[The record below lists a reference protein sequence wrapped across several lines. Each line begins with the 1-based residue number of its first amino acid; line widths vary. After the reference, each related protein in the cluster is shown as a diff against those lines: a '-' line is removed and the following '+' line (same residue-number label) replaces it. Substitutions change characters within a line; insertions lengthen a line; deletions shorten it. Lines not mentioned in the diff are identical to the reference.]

1 MELGTIDRFLRRD
14 GQPFVI
20 YRGGEEV
27 GEARG
32 LKDGRKRSIVFRPDV
47 EVLVGD
53 WLDDRRAQ
61 NYLLVT
67 DVNHAGGT
75 GRLAHVS
82 VSYETRLEHERQE
95 PPRR

>member
-1 MELGTIDRFLRRD
+1 LGTIDTFLSRD

-20 YRGGEEV
+20 FRGGEEV

-32 LKDGRKRSIVFRPDV
+32 LKDARERSIKFRPDV

-53 WLDDRRAQ
+53 WLEDRRAQ

-67 DVNHAGGT
+67 DVDHAGGS
-75 GRLAHVS
+75 GRLAHIS
-82 VSYETRLEHERQE
+82 VHYETRLEHERRE
-95 PPRR
+95 SPPR